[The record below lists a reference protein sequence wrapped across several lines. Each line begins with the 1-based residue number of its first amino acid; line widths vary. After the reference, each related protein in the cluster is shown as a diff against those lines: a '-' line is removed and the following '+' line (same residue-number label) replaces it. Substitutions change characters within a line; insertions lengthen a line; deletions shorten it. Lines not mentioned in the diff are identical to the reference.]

1 MTIRTRFH
9 VIFVIIAALM
19 IALAVGAVSALSLSQ
34 SLVER
39 VYRGALLPS
48 LDLKR
53 VADAYTGAAVVTA
66 VRVRIGDLRWEEGEA
81 AVRRAAEQAKPAWER
96 YKANAHSETER
107 ALLRSA
113 QENMVEANAAIDEL
127 IDILSAQDIAGLTA
141 FIARAMYPSV
151 NPLLMDIDRLTAQ
164 QDRIGED
171 TYDDAIAEVE
181 RYWINQTLLLAVAVA
196 MFAAAFY
203 TVRNRVVLPL
213 HRMTGAMSA
222 VAEGELDR
230 PVPSSGRADE
240 IGALARALV
249 RFKDNAARLKED
261 QRTLRILAD
270 ELSAARDK
278 AEEATHAKSTF
289 LAMMSH
295 EIRTP
300 MNGVTAMA
308 EMLDRTDL
316 GAEQRDML
324 GIIRS
329 SGDALLVIINDILDF
344 SKIEAGKLDIETIE
358 LALTDM
364 VEGAAELVASRAA
377 EKGLRYAVDLA
388 PDLPDRLL
396 GDPTRV
402 RQILINLLGNAVK
415 FTQSGVILLTVRD
428 ATPDGGDDG
437 GGGTRRVLRFA
448 VADSGIGLSEE
459 QIQRLFRPFEQ
470 ADGSTSRRYGG
481 TGLGLSISSALCAM
495 MGGRIGVTSELG
507 RGSIFWFELPF
518 TVAAPEPA
526 APVVPIADARI
537 VAVGFVDEE
546 RAALRALLAAAG
558 IGRVVMAAYD
568 EDWAAVAAR
577 GSDDAPTVLILHA
590 GGDGAETA
598 QLVAAHLA
606 GTIPAPPVL
615 LAVPMPRPIPPPG
628 VFATLPLPLRR
639 RRVWRALAAALG
651 RAPLEVYDARET
663 SDLDGWEPPSRAEA
677 EAANALIL
685 VAEDNPTNQVVI
697 RRMLAQRGYAFDLAN
712 HGGEALALLRAG
724 RYGLLLTDFHMPE
737 MDGFE
742 LTAAIRAEEAGSD
755 RRLPI
760 VALTA
765 DALPG
770 TGQRCQEAGMDA
782 YLTKPIDSKALSAT
796 LQRFLPQAAGLRRAA
811 APVAAQMT
819 DLATD
824 LATRAAGVDPWVFD
838 PTRLI
843 ESFGRAEAEALAF
856 LAAFVDAVPG
866 MIATIDNALAAADQ
880 RAARD
885 AAHSLKGAALSVG
898 AVRLGQLAGDL
909 QDALDDSDPDTAAFL
924 CGLLPPT
931 QDELVAA
938 TAALRAPTA

>member
-9 VIFVIIAALM
+9 VIFLIIAALM
-19 IALAVGAVSALSLSQ
+19 MALAIGAVSALSLSQ

-66 VRVRIGDLRWEEGEA
+66 VRVRIGDLRWEEGEE

-96 YKANAHSETER
+96 YKANARSETER
-107 ALLRSA
+107 ALMRSA

-127 IDILSAQDIAGLTA
+127 VDILAAQDIAGLTA

-164 QDRIGED
+164 QDRIGEG
-171 TYDDAIAEVE
+171 TYDDAIAEVK

-358 LALTDM
+358 LALTDL

-428 ATPDGGDDG
+428 ATPDGGD
-437 GGGTRRVLRFA
+437 GTRRVLRFA

-507 RGSIFWFELPF
+507 RGSTFWFELPF
-518 TVAAPEPA
+518 AVVAPEPA
-526 APVVPIADARI
+526 APIVAIADARI
-537 VAVGFVDEE
+537 IAVGFVDEE
-546 RAALRALLAAAG
+546 RAALRDLLMAAG
-558 IGRVVMAAYD
+558 IQQVVMVAYD
-568 EDWAAVAAR
+568 EDWADAAAG
-577 GSDDAPTVLILHA
+577 GSEDAPTVLLLHA

-598 QLVAAHLA
+598 QLAAEHLA
-606 GTIPAPPVL
+606 GATPAPPVL
-615 LAVPMPRPIPPPG
+615 LAMPRPRPTPPLG

-639 RRVWRALAAALG
+639 RRVWRTLAAALG
-651 RAPLEVYDARET
+651 RAPLDVHDPREA

-712 HGGEALALLRAG
+712 HGGEALALLRSG

-742 LTAAIRAEEAGSD
+742 LTAAIRAEEAGGD

-796 LQRFLPQAAGLRRAA
+796 LQRFLPQAAGLRRAV
-811 APVAAQMT
+811 APVAAQTT

-843 ESFGRAEAEALAF
+843 ESFGRAEVEALAF
-856 LAAFVDAVPG
+856 LAAFVDAIPG
-866 MIATIDNALAAADQ
+866 MIAAIENALVAADQ

-909 QDALDDSDPDTAAFL
+909 QDALDDSDPETAAFL
-924 CGLLPPT
+924 CSLLPPT

-938 TAALRAPTA
+938 TAALRAPTV

>member
-9 VIFVIIAALM
+9 VIFLIIAALM
-19 IALAVGAVSALSLSQ
+19 MALAIGAVSALSLSQ

-66 VRVRIGDLRWEEGEA
+66 VRVRIGDLRWEEGEE

-96 YKANAHSETER
+96 YKANARSETER
-107 ALLRSA
+107 ALMRSA

-127 IDILSAQDIAGLTA
+127 IDILAAQDIAGLTA

-151 NPLLMDIDRLTAQ
+151 NPLLMDIDRLTAH

-171 TYDDAIAEVE
+171 TYDDAIAEVK

-278 AEEATHAKSTF
+278 AEEATRAKSTF

-308 EMLDRTDL
+308 EMLDQTDL

-329 SGDALLVIINDILDF
+329 SGEALLVIINDILDF
-344 SKIEAGKLDIETIE
+344 SKIEAGKLEIETIE

-364 VEGAAELVASRAA
+364 VEGAAETVASRAA

-388 PDLPDRLL
+388 PDLPERLL
-396 GDPTRV
+396 GDPTRI

-415 FTQSGVILLTVRD
+415 FTQSGVVLLTVRD
-428 ATPDGGDDG
+428 VTPNGGDEN
-437 GGGTRRVLRFA
+437 RRVLRFA
-448 VADSGIGLSEE
+448 VTDSGIGLSEE

-481 TGLGLSISSALCAM
+481 SGLGLSISSALCAM
-495 MGGRIGVTSELG
+495 MDGRIGVTSELG
-507 RGSIFWFELPF
+507 HGSTFWFELPF
-518 TVAAPEPA
+518 VVAAPEPA
-526 APVVPIADARI
+526 SPSVAIADARV

-546 RAALRALLAAAG
+546 RAALRDLLAAAG
-558 IGRVVMAAYD
+558 IQRVAMAAYD
-568 EDWAAVAAR
+568 ENWAGAAAN
-577 GSDDAPTVLILHA
+577 SPDDAPTVLILHA
-590 GGDGAETA
+590 GGGGTETA
-598 QLVAAHLA
+598 QMVADHLT

-628 VFATLPLPLRR
+628 VFATLHLPLRR

-651 RAPLEVYDARET
+651 RAPLDVHDPRET
-663 SDLDGWEPPSRAEA
+663 SDLNGWEAPSRAEA

-685 VAEDNPTNQVVI
+685 VAEDNQTNQVVI
-697 RRMLAQRGYAFDLAN
+697 RRMLAQRGFAFDLAN
-712 HGGEALALLRAG
+712 HGREALALLRAG

-742 LTAAIRAEEAGSD
+742 LTAAIRAEEAGTD
-755 RRLPI
+755 RHLPI

-796 LQRFLPQAAGLRRAA
+796 LQRFLPQAAGLRRA
-811 APVAAQMT
+811 VAAAAART
-819 DLATD
+819 TD
-824 LATRAAGVDPWVFD
+824 LATRAAGIDPWVFD

-843 ESFGRAEAEALAF
+843 ESFGRAETEALAF
-856 LAAFVDAVPG
+856 LADFLDAVPG
-866 MIATIDNALAAADQ
+866 MIGVLESALAAGDL
-880 RAARD
+880 RGARD

-898 AVRLGQLAGDL
+898 AARLGQLAGDL
-909 QDALDDSDPDTAAFL
+909 QDALDESDPETAAFL

-938 TAALRAPTA
+938 AAPLRATPA